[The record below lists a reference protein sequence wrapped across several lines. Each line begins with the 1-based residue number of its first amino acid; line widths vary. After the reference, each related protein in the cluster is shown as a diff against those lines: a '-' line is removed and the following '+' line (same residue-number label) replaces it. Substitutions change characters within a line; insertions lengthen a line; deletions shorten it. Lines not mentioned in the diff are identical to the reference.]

1 MALGPT
7 GRTPVPDRH
16 YLRRANRGV
25 RKARRL
31 RTLGR
36 WSVILA
42 FNGAVLAMLLFSG
55 AHAVRRARTS
65 SELSLQAITMEG
77 MHRGSGDAIRARLAD
92 MAGVNLFELD
102 LDLLADRIRQEPWV
116 ADCAVRRVLPDGLH
130 VRVTEREPA
139 ALTWVGESLHVVD
152 GTGRVVGPAGADLHG
167 RLPVLTGSEHL
178 SEEEREAVLR
188 RGVTA
193 LAALRG
199 SASEWTQTVRE
210 IDLSRADRIRVRTEG
225 SEPRLLLDPGRVDRN
240 LADYLALRAE
250 IGDRVGTVEYV
261 DLRWSDRIA
270 VMPVV
275 TDTAFHYGDR

>member
-7 GRTPVPDRH
+7 GRTPTPDRR

-42 FNGAVLAMLLFSG
+42 FNGAVLAMLVFSG
-55 AHAVRRARTS
+55 THAMRRLTTS

-77 MHRGSGDAIRARLAD
+77 VHRGSRESIRARLAD
-92 MAGVNLFELD
+92 MAEVNLLELD
-102 LDLLADRIRQEPWV
+102 LDLLAERIREEPWV

-130 VRVTEREPA
+130 VRVNEREPV
-139 ALTWVGESLHVVD
+139 ALTRVDESLQVVD
-152 GTGRVVGPAGADLHG
+152 KTGRIVGPASADLQG
-167 RLPVLTGSEHL
+167 RLPILTGSEHVP
-178 SEEEREAVLR
+178 EEERAAVLR

-193 LAALRG
+193 LAALHG
-199 SASEWTQTVRE
+199 SASKWTQTVRE
-210 IDLSRADRIRVRTEG
+210 IDLSRVDRIAVMTKE
-225 SEPRLLLDPGRVDRN
+225 SEPRLLLDPERVDRN
-240 LADYLALRAE
+240 LAHYLALRDE
-250 IGDRVGTVEYV
+250 IEDRVGSVEYV

-270 VMPVV
+270 VMPVIRKP
-275 TDTAFHYGDR
+275 AFHYGDR